1 MRTGTV
7 LISLLLAIIVSG
19 CAAVRAADSPKTT
32 QAPTGQCRISL
43 VDEEQFS
50 EFTVNEVAL
59 EVPSEEKFQRAYFA
73 MGCFGALKP

>member
-7 LISLLLAIIVSG
+7 LISLLLTIIVSG

-50 EFTVNEVAL
+50 EFTVNESRSKC
-59 EVPSEEKFQRAYFA
+59 PPKKSFSEPISQWAA
-73 MGCFGALKP
+73 FGALKP